1 MLRVA
6 KWTKEMWK
14 KGWRKSWGIEGG
26 DVDERNAGSRVKMG
40 IKELRL

>member
-6 KWTKEMWK
+6 KQTKEMWR

-26 DVDERNAGSRVKMG
+26 DVDERNAGLRVMMR
-40 IKELRL
+40 IQE